1 MLTAEVGQVDDW
13 GKNTA
18 NEVQQP
24 IAVIAV
30 VAIAT
35 HGQGRELQERPCAH
49 EPSLVG
55 FPVS

>member
-1 MLTAEVGQVDDW
+1 MTGV
-13 GKNTA
+13 KT
-18 NEVQQP
+18 QQMKS
-24 IAVIAV
+24 IAGIAV

-55 FPVS
+55 LPVS